1 MNLKSFNCIFVLL
14 GGLGPALI
22 GAPAFGDEPAKP
34 VKITLHPQAAPVPS
48 LKYRLLPDRLSQQRG
63 NAAVHYGKVAAEEPS
78 VFGNESCSSRFL
90 IGRKRRSRSCVEE
103 R

>member
-1 MNLKSFNCIFVLL
+1 MNLKLFNYLFVLL

-22 GAPAFGDEPAKP
+22 GASAFGDEPAKP

-78 VFGNESCSSRFL
+78 VFGNEKLLQQIFDWQETPL
-90 IGRKRRSRSCVEE
+90 RSFVAE